1 MIADLII
8 NRKNFYCIN
17 INALCLILILIF
29 FCIDCSYATEEV
41 NNNSLGRVKLQAVL
55 TPPYIIGPG
64 DQLLV
69 VDRTLRDVT
78 GQIEQYNITIS
89 ADGYIS
95 IPLPDGKQEN
105 ILAAGYTLDEL
116 SNEVREAFG
125 KTLKNPLVYVQISK
139 YRPINVYIG
148 GEIVKPGV
156 YKIETASTSEKGG
169 STSAINTFGLSITQA
184 IQLAGGLKPRANIRK
199 IIITRG
205 ANLEKK
211 IIDLTSLLKG
221 EDISQDIN
229 LQPGDAIYIKAADIV
244 EDQAQ
249 YNVALLGK
257 LAYQDVPISVV
268 GEVNSG
274 GNFTLPNDATL
285 LDAIG
290 RAGGLK
296 VTGSLKKV
304 RLSRFDDNGVYRTH
318 NINVH
323 DLIYKGISFDQIA
336 LRPNDTIELEASRGK
351 EIRHFFRDASQNSLA
366 TVVGAFA
373 GGLSGF
379 VVQDNMFNRVTRAAK
394 GNSLSLP
401 SGGGNSNNAITI
413 FGKRI
418 TDKNE

>member
-1 MIADLII
+1 MILKFTIQGGNLQCKSI
-8 NRKNFYCIN
+8 NV
-17 INALCLILILIF
+17 LCLTIILIF
-29 FCIDCSYATEEV
+29 SFINCSYAEEE
-41 NNNSLGRVKLQAVL
+41 NKNDLGRVKLQAVL

-69 VDRTLRDVT
+69 VDRTLRDVI
-78 GQIEQYNITIS
+78 GQIEQYNITVS

-95 IPLPDGKQEN
+95 IPLPDGTQKT

-125 KTLKNPLVYVQISK
+125 KTLINPLVYVQISK

-184 IQLAGGLKPRANIRK
+184 IQIAGGLKPRADIRN

-211 IIDLTSLLKG
+211 SIDLTSLLKG
-221 EDISQDIN
+221 EDTSQDIN
-229 LQPGDAIYIKAADIV
+229 LQPGDAIYIKAADKI

-257 LAYQDVPISVV
+257 LAYQEVPVSVV
-268 GEVNSG
+268 GQVNNG

-296 VTGSLKKV
+296 VTGTLKKI
-304 RLSRFDDNGVYRTH
+304 RLSRYDVDGIYRTH
-318 NINVH
+318 NINIH
-323 DLIYKGISFDQIA
+323 DLIYKGVSFDQIA
-336 LRPNDTIELEASRGK
+336 LRPNDSIELEASRGK
-351 EIRHFFRDASQNSLA
+351 EIRHFFRDAAQNTLA
-366 TVVGAFA
+366 TVTGTAVGVF
-373 GGLSGF
+373 GGYL
-379 VVQDNMFNRVTRAAK
+379 VQDNMFDRVTRASRSP
-394 GNSLSLP
+394 GLSTL
-401 SGGGNSNNAITI
+401 GGNNNNPITI

-418 TDKNE
+418 MDKNE